1 MCEHGIY
8 LQRRPRTFMQKIL
21 GIKEVY
27 VCSKCG
33 YVLKLR

>member
-8 LQRRPRTFMQKIL
+8 LQRRQRTFFEKIL

-33 YVLKLR
+33 HVLKLR

>member
-8 LQRRPRTFMQKIL
+8 LKRRQRTFLEKIL

-33 YVLKLR
+33 HVLKLR